1 MGTGNAE
8 KMVGLEGLTGTLGR
22 RTKRL
27 CVNEKL
33 RGACSGGRPG
43 RSKGPRLARRP
54 DAGLREVE
62 AIVGVTLEEAG
73 AVLGKGGR
81 HPMAL
86 STICSD

>member
-1 MGTGNAE
+1 M
-8 KMVGLEGLTGTLGR
+8 EGPA
-22 RTKRL
+22 
-27 CVNEKL
+27 
-33 RGACSGGRPG
+33 GA
-43 RSKGPRLARRP
+43 KAPRLARRP